1 MLLDLSAVSSSYGSF
16 IPNVGFQ
23 LISYPRLFLQ
33 IDDKRVM
40 NPSFIPE
47 IAQVLHEAVTMYL
60 YPDVQHGLFS
70 TLAGNS
76 KGMLEDSPAWDFG
89 IVRVEILTIVEE
101 VKGNNYETFM
111 SMNERDLEVFWHSVE
126 NQLKHMSIT
135 NKQVIIHNRCLP
147 LSKVPHF
154 SLILTESYE
163 LLSTNHTA
171 QRNDMYTHIRSDVF
185 FNLLHTHKMEIWQEF
200 GFNEIERESGKMT
213 VGDVTVVPVFV
224 YVW

>member
-101 VKGNNYETFM
+101 VKGNNYETFTSYFNNDFPATVRM
-111 SMNERDLEVFWHSVE
+111 RQCSDRRYKNTGAYRV
-126 NQLKHMSIT
+126 QRPPI
-135 NKQVIIHNRCLP
+135 RP
-147 LSKVPHF
+147 L
-154 SLILTESYE
+154 
-163 LLSTNHTA
+163 
-171 QRNDMYTHIRSDVF
+171 R
-185 FNLLHTHKMEIWQEF
+185 
-200 GFNEIERESGKMT
+200 
-213 VGDVTVVPVFV
+213 
-224 YVW
+224 